1 MGLEHGMWI
10 GLEIDSRAPMRG
22 RLTTEDRR
30 VREFEG
36 WLQLISAL
44 SEPTPTEDDDRRTGG
59 QQR

>member
-1 MGLEHGMWI
+1 MWI